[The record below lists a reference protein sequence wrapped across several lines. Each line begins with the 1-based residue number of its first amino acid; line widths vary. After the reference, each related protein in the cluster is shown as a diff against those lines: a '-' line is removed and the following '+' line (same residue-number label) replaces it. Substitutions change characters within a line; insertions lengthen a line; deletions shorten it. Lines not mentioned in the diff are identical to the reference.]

1 MPRSVRTYN
10 VRYGRNSYFWSDCQ
24 PPQRACEARLD
35 QQFAEQRLAFVVG
48 LPPPMTSSMHN
59 DLEQGRRLEVDW
71 LSGGVVELGKSVG
84 VPTPFNMAVRD
95 ILTLQANGK

>member
-1 MPRSVRTYN
+1 
-10 VRYGRNSYFWSDCQ
+10 
-24 PPQRACEARLD
+24 
-35 QQFAEQRLAFVVG
+35 
-48 LPPPMTSSMHN
+48 MHN